1 MKTKLRSFGF
11 EIEGEFSEEFT
22 HKLTRIGTMKS
33 DGSVHECDRGNEK
46 EYEWHL
52 RHDEPE
58 LNASEFNSKVFS
70 YSVMGIAA
78 MKRLMNA
85 FQEASENGEY
95 HWNHTA
101 GLHVHVGFNP
111 KFPPEIFSAQFKN
124 YFLHELELAFPEEFR
139 ARKDN
144 RYCKSAIDLK
154 EIAKGG
160 DRYRAINFWS
170 AFSSHGTVEFRIF
183 PTAEPKKMQEY
194 IEFAI
199 KKTAEFLKDCA
210 INEGHSAVFSDTQE
224 DRMSI
229 EEKTDRNYIE
239 VAVDAM
245 TNIRDENKKRNVR
258 VVPKVATQTA
268 EYSLQVK

>member
-1 MKTKLRSFGF
+1 MNTKLRSFGF
-11 EIEGEFSEEFT
+11 EIEGEFSQPFSQ
-22 HKLTRIGTMKS
+22 KLARIGTMKS
-33 DGSVHECDRGNEK
+33 DGSVNECGEDNER
-46 EYEWHL
+46 EYDWHL

-58 LNASEFNSKVFS
+58 LHASEFNSKVFS
-70 YSVMGIAA
+70 YSAMGIAA
-78 MKRLMNA
+78 MKRLMNV

-124 YFLHELELAFPEEFR
+124 YFLRELELAFPKEFR

-144 RYCKSAIDLK
+144 RYCRSEIDLK